1 MRTTNSLI
9 TTEQESRRVGVR
21 CRIDVLTDIAVVYV
35 GKAEKLLLHL
45 TELALYLDQEKGH
58 S

>member
-1 MRTTNSLI
+1 M
-9 TTEQESRRVGVR
+9 GVR
-21 CRIDVLTDIAVVYV
+21 CRMVVLTEIAVVYV

-45 TELALYLDQEKGH
+45 TELALYLDQEKEY